1 MPQRT
6 NLVRAVN
13 LVAVWNVAQRWSG
26 NNSEADGLPLLGK
39 VSGKVV
45 KGGVPER
52 IKCEPSPVS
61 HQADNGRQ
69 DTTCR
74 LTACVEAK
82 QARHEESVQEAHAVH
97 VGSQGVCAYE
107 RW

>member
-1 MPQRT
+1 M
-6 NLVRAVN
+6 AH
-13 LVAVWNVAQRWSG
+13 RWCG

-45 KGGVPER
+45 KGGVPEWM
-52 IKCEPSPVS
+52 KCEPSPVS
-61 HQADNGRQ
+61 HQVDNGRQ

-82 QARHEESVQEAHAVH
+82 QARHEESVQEAHVLY
-97 VGSQGVCAYE
+97 VGSQGVYVYE
-107 RW
+107 R